1 MQELRAIDVV
11 SSYRNFVR
19 MNAVTFKT
27 LLNMVAHLIFR
38 KDTNMREAI
47 PPGESYRS
55 QSYLYRIPAQTIG
68 QIVPEVCNAIVH
80 ALHGFLKVPR
90 TKQEWINVSK
100 QFQE

>member
-47 PPGESYRS
+47 PPGERLALTLRFLATSEVVLGLYDTVRVL
-55 QSYLYRIPAQTIG
+55 QSVLCITTKDRN
-68 QIVPEVCNAIVH
+68 CVH
-80 ALHGFLKVPR
+80 VTL
-90 TKQEWINVSK
+90 
-100 QFQE
+100 